1 MSNFARKVSRHNAR
15 ASGWRRY
22 AFTRAERITIRKSG
36 VLPDRYAR
44 ENHSGELRVPPGRMP
59 RPENYAGRK
68 RNLYALG
75 LHPNQLRHRAVESP
89 GLMRRLLGAF
99 QGLAGRTGA
108 P

>member
-22 AFTRAERITIRKSG
+22 AFTRAERIAIRKSG
-36 VLPDRYAR
+36 VLPDRTQR
-44 ENHSGELRVPPGRMP
+44 EGLGGHVRVPPGRMP
-59 RPENYAGRK
+59 LPENYAGRR

-75 LHPNQLRHRAVESP
+75 LHPNQLRHNAAESP
-89 GLMRRLLGAF
+89 GLMRRLLNVSGATGR
-99 QGLAGRTGA
+99 QGR